1 MMNRPILKVGIGVAL
16 VLLVLM
22 LAAPV
27 EFVVAVIAQDFDL
40 NGWVLLVI
48 PALIV
53 AVYLVLRRRTDEE
66 P

>member
-1 MMNRPILKVGIGVAL
+1 MNRLGVKVAIGAAL
-16 VLLVLM
+16 VVLVLV

-40 NGWVLLVI
+40 NGWVLLVV

-53 AVYLVLRRRTDEE
+53 VVYLVLRQRSDEE

>member
-1 MMNRPILKVGIGVAL
+1 MNRPGVKVALAAAL
-16 VLLVLM
+16 VLLVLI

-27 EFVVAVIAQDFDL
+27 EFVVAMIAQSFDL
-40 NGWVLLVI
+40 NGWVLLII

-53 AVYLVLRRRTDEE
+53 AVYLVLRRRSDEE

>member
-1 MMNRPILKVGIGVAL
+1 MTNRLGVKVAIGAAL
-16 VLLVLM
+16 VVLVLI

-40 NGWVLLVI
+40 NARVLLVV
-48 PALIV
+48 PVLIV
-53 AVYLVLRRRTDEE
+53 AVYLVLRRRSDEE

>member
-1 MMNRPILKVGIGVAL
+1 MNRLGLKVAIGAAL
-16 VLLVLM
+16 VLLVLV

-53 AVYLVLRRRTDEE
+53 AVYLVLRHRSDEE

>member
-1 MMNRPILKVGIGVAL
+1 MTNRLGVKVAIGAAL
-16 VLLVLM
+16 VVLVLI

-48 PALIV
+48 PVLIV
-53 AVYLVLRRRTDEE
+53 AVYLVLRRRSDEE

>member
-1 MMNRPILKVGIGVAL
+1 MNRLGVKVAIGAAL
-16 VLLVLM
+16 VVLVLI

-40 NGWVLLVI
+40 NARVLLVV
-48 PALIV
+48 PVLIV
-53 AVYLVLRRRTDEE
+53 AVYLVLRRRSDEE

>member
-1 MMNRPILKVGIGVAL
+1 MLI
-16 VLLVLM
+16 
-22 LAAPV
+22 LAAPI
-27 EFVVAVIAQDFDL
+27 EFVVAMIAQDFDL

-53 AVYLVLRRRTDEE
+53 VVYLVLRRRSDEE

>member
-1 MMNRPILKVGIGVAL
+1 MNRLGVKVAIGAAL
-16 VLLVLM
+16 VVLVLI

-53 AVYLVLRRRTDEE
+53 AVYLILRRRSDKEE

>member
-1 MMNRPILKVGIGVAL
+1 MKVAIGAAL
-16 VLLVLM
+16 VVLVLI

-40 NGWVLLVI
+40 NARVLLVV
-48 PALIV
+48 PVLIV
-53 AVYLVLRRRTDEE
+53 AVYLVLRRRSDEE

>member
-1 MMNRPILKVGIGVAL
+1 MNRPGLKVALAAAL
-16 VLLVLM
+16 VLLVLI

-27 EFVVAVIAQDFDL
+27 EFVVAMIAQGFDL
-40 NGWVLLVI
+40 SGWVLLII

-53 AVYLVLRRRTDEE
+53 AVYLVLRRRSDEE